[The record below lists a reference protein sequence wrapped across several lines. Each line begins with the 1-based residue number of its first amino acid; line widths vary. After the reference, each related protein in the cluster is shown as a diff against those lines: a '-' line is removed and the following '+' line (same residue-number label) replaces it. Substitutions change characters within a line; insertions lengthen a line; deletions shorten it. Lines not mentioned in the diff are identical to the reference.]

1 MAQSSSVCLA
11 FIPIILLLHSLRYRR
26 RDVRVATFL
35 WESVAREMQGTLGLR
50 RLVQNLPL
58 LLQMLLVLLLAAALA
73 QASPYDRR
81 GAE

>member
-1 MAQSSSVCLA
+1 MSVSTL
-11 FIPIILLLHSLRYRR
+11 
-26 RDVRVATFL
+26 FL
-35 WESVAREMQGTLGLR
+35 WESVAREMQGTFGLR

-73 QASPYDRR
+73 RASPYDRR